1 MNKWYVNVINKF
13 CLKNNMKNYNNN
25 SSLSSKEVRVYQMTA
40 KETVGTIQNI
50 SKNIKEYSQ
59 RMRETMNTLR
69 ESGVIPEMADAIRE
83 ASFAV
88 RDTAKDINETTQEL
102 KKNGVLVDAASAVEH
117 ALKSA
122 EQSLATVKEI
132 STDAGKASP
141 NTTKAMQDGIDSIK
155 KKTSQVTEKMV
166 KGVKHKQAT

>member
-25 SSLSSKEVRVYQMTA
+25 TSLSSKEVRIYQMTA

-102 KKNGVLVDAASAVEH
+102 KKMAS
-117 ALKSA
+117 
-122 EQSLATVKEI
+122 
-132 STDAGKASP
+132 
-141 NTTKAMQDGIDSIK
+141 
-155 KKTSQVTEKMV
+155 
-166 KGVKHKQAT
+166 